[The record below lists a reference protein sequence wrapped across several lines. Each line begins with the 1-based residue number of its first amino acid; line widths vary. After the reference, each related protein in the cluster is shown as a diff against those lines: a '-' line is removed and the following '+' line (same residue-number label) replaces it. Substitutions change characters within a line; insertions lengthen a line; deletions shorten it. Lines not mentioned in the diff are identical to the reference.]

1 MCLISRI
8 LRSSCM
14 LNTGSLTIQRQM
26 ANSWLLH
33 CSQVSERAGLLH
45 IIIQQIPRQGDG
57 TQPRLVS
64 IHFKVCIH
72 LELIIHTDEFGKMQ
86 LLSWEEKS
94 RLLVKNNIWIIAF
107 ATLPTITTVITLLKC
122 KQRISKLI
130 YLIFI
135 ELDREQRN

>member
-1 MCLISRI
+1 
-8 LRSSCM
+8 M

-86 LLSWEEKS
+86 LLS
-94 RLLVKNNIWIIAF
+94 
-107 ATLPTITTVITLLKC
+107 
-122 KQRISKLI
+122 
-130 YLIFI
+130 
-135 ELDREQRN
+135 